1 MKEQYRINSCRLSC
15 GGKWATGFLISPRQ
29 ILTAAHVLPVSMD
42 GTFPAFTAV
51 FRVEGQELTYSVKF
65 VKQQSSVAVLELE
78 EDAPFYERILFL
90 ERDPGGSDYAK
101 AFGFPSFQPDGCFS
115 NLKVNTFYGEP
126 ADSQGCNL
134 YLDCENR
141 TGSLMGMS
149 GAALIIDDEI
159 SGILLQERTANGE
172 AFSVQALAGLA
183 FRQILGD
190 LEISIMVDNHYSP
203 KASNSMDSMETIFR
217 LNRENSLLRAQL
229 DLVQNR
235 KLSEIMEIHLLGD
248 ETRAWNMLKREI
260 ALLEQSPAL
269 RQNATYYLL
278 AALWSLADGAEQSQQ
293 YLCRVVEIDPATD
306 TRILESEQAL
316 MHRDFVQAESVLSPI
331 NNITLTN
338 QRAKIL
344 YYKND
349 LDAAVSC
356 FEKLPF
362 PLSDASRILL
372 SIIHLKRGSYEDGLV
387 QVEYLRNLYPDSAK
401 ILAIQAH
408 LLFGQAIE
416 TLNPHIQYG
425 QALFVDSHYFLP
437 NADQQA
443 ILAQVYQCLENLLR
457 VTERGENPVLRE
469 WAYGMLVSVSMILPG
484 KDARL
489 WINHFQAQF
498 PNSSLLVLAYL
509 SCGLSVPGD
518 LAEYCMNRLPNSGD
532 NLQIKFR
539 LLISQNRFEEADTLL
554 REHSDEFVEMENAS
568 LADIRFSLLMQ
579 KQDWAMAADLAAKEP
594 DGTGKRRMQ
603 YLINAWSGQQPKKA
617 AAKKLLDFAKE
628 TSLSTD
634 CANAYRFAC
643 VRDEWA
649 TAFKIAKLWYQLKPH
664 LVIQMLKAESL
675 TCSGHAAKALRL
687 ISQIEK
693 EGGRSRTLLKL
704 KTRCL
709 QALGRQNEAIAYLEN
724 IRYEE
729 NDYDLLTLRVH
740 TYLQLGRREDA
751 VFCLKD
757 YLNHGYKNKDVLLL
771 LSEILK
777 STDLVEASR
786 YATLCRQLYP
796 EDRLVLSQSVQLALL
811 AGINCEKDDFEQFNQ
826 LSSQE
831 VDGFRQCNISEAL
844 KIIQE
849 NKIRVND
856 LLRKYQRMEY
866 PIHIYTDA
874 LHNQSMGYLLYLQ
887 WSVGIIN
894 VVYPLFAAGP
904 ANSMIP
910 EGTHII
916 LDYTVCVS
924 AFELGILDKA
934 CERWHCLIS
943 PHLLPIILQEIG
955 TLNSVQVSQEES
967 NQELKEQ
974 IELAHNLKQCTF
986 TDTAS
991 CYFDAWYRV
1000 AKEKNL
1006 YIVCDD
1012 PLEDTDFSL
1021 PDDWE
1026 QIRVTDDKFLSY
1038 LVTQGVLSSNDL
1050 IGDEHIE
1057 GYTLSGKDGFLLGTS
1072 ILYTLAE
1079 RKLLVAVTDSI
1090 QTEILAFQYNEV
1102 LGRVYQAR
1110 YRKAARDWLQRV
1122 YDKLADLIKT
1132 EKLSLLNTSVG
1143 KGDDSMPCSS
1153 LIKEEFLYWKDN
1165 QAILWCDDR
1174 FFNRMNAPSARII
1187 SILDIL
1193 ENLSRGDKIQTK
1205 RKVDMLLSRHVSAFL
1220 PSPEYVME
1228 SIKVC
1233 PEKEGSLRESSSLK
1247 NLRETVAATLCYPS
1261 CLIDEPY
1268 DNRVPERQI
1277 YLQRLFYV
1285 LFETLKAIWNNADKA
1300 EAWKNAA
1307 SSWLVENLFILIPIK
1322 ILEAGISDKFELL
1335 SSVYLITGLSIKG
1348 DQKKGFYG
1356 WLTRYLM
1363 LMWNASPELIGET
1376 ANDIGS
1382 FLSKL
1387 SDKAEIMW
1395 ALIALNGLV
1404 PFEGFL
1410 YELFCCK
1417 NLLDLNLIPFKNPYS
1432 PFISEKEGPFVEPSQ
1447 ELLDKFISGDQNA
1460 KEEILSQ
1467 IFEQPESLG
1476 EYVVRYIEGVVAK
1489 GTLPCAAVLSNLYFY
1504 VPVHLRKS
1512 VRELYLQAVT
1522 HEMMANI

>member
-1 MKEQYRINSCRLSC
+1 MKEPYRINSCFLLC
-15 GGKWATGFLISPRQ
+15 AGVQATGFLVSPRQ
-29 ILTAAHVLPVSMD
+29 ILTAAHALPASED
-42 GTFPAFTAV
+42 GTFPEATAV
-51 FRVEGQELTYSVKF
+51 FRIENKEFSYSAKF
-65 VKQQSSVAVLELE
+65 VKQQTSITVLELE
-78 EDAPFYERILFL
+78 EEAFFYEKILFL
-90 ERDPGGSDYAK
+90 ERDPVSNDYAK
-101 AFGFPSFQPDGCFS
+101 AYGFPSFHPDGCFS
-115 NLKVNTFYGEP
+115 KLKVNTFYGNQV
-126 ADSQGCNL
+126 DSRECNL

-159 SGILLQERTANGE
+159 SGILLRECKVNGE
-172 AFSVQALAGLA
+172 TFSVQALAGLA

-190 LEISIMVDNHYSP
+190 LEISITVDNHYSP
-203 KASNSMDSMETIFR
+203 KISNSMETICR
-217 LNRENSLLRAQL
+217 LNRENSLLRAEL

-235 KLSEIMEIHLLGD
+235 KLSEIMKIHLLG
-248 ETRAWNMLKREI
+248 EEARARNMLKREI
-260 ALLEQSPAL
+260 ALLEQSSAL
-269 RQNATYYLL
+269 RQNAAYYLL
-278 AALWSLADGAEQSQQ
+278 AALWSLADDTEQSQQ
-293 YLCRVVEIDPATD
+293 YLCRAVEIDPATD

-316 MHRDFVQAESVLSPI
+316 MRRDFAQAESVLSPV

-338 QRAKIL
+338 QRAKVL

-356 FEKLPF
+356 FETLSF

-372 SIIHLKRGSYEDGLV
+372 SMIHLKRGSYKDGLA
-387 QVEYLRNLYPDSAK
+387 QVEFLRNLYLDSVK
-401 ILAIQAH
+401 ILAVQAH

-425 QALFVDSHYFLP
+425 QALFVDSRYFLP

-443 ILAQVYQCLENLLR
+443 ILAQAYQCLENLLHA
-457 VTERGENPVLRE
+457 TERGENPVLRE

-489 WINHFQAQF
+489 WINHFQTQF

-509 SCGLSVPGD
+509 SCGLTVPED
-518 LAEYCMNRLPNSGD
+518 LAEYCMNQLPDSGD

-554 REHSDEFVEMENAS
+554 KERPDEFVEIEGAS
-568 LADIRFSLLMQ
+568 LANIRFSLFMQ
-579 KQDWAMAADLAAKEP
+579 KQDWATAADLAAKEP

-628 TSLSTD
+628 TSLSID
-634 CANAYRFAC
+634 CVNAYRFAC

-649 TAFKIAKLWYQLKPH
+649 TALKIAKLWYQLEPQ
-664 LVIQMLKAESL
+664 LIIQVLKAESL
-675 TCSGHAAKALRL
+675 TCSGQAAKALRL
-687 ISQIEK
+687 INQIEK
-693 EGGRSRTLLKL
+693 EGGHSRTLLKL

-709 QALGRQNEAIAYLEN
+709 QALGRQDEAIVHLEK
-724 IRYEE
+724 IQYEE
-729 NDYDLLTLRVH
+729 NDYDLLMLRAT

-757 YLNHGYKNKDVLLL
+757 YLNHGFKNKDALVLLI
-771 LSEILK
+771 EILK
-777 STDLVEASR
+777 SVNLVEASR
-786 YATLCRQLYP
+786 YAMLCRQLYP
-796 EDRLVLSQSVQLALL
+796 EDRSVLSLAVQLALL
-811 AGINCEKDDFEQFNQ
+811 AGTDCEKDVFDQFNQ
-826 LSSQE
+826 LSAQG
-831 VDGFRQCNISEAL
+831 VDGFRQCNISEAMDV
-844 KIIQE
+844 
-849 NKIRVND
+849 IRESQKRGSD
-856 LLRKYQRMEY
+856 LLEEYRKMEY

-874 LHNQSMGYLLYLQ
+874 LRNQSMGYLLYLQ
-887 WSVGIIN
+887 WNIGVIN
-894 VVYPLFAAGP
+894 VTYPLFAAGS
-904 ANSMIP
+904 ANLMIP
-910 EGTHII
+910 EDSQII
-916 LDYTVCVS
+916 LDYTACVS
-924 AFELGILDKA
+924 AFELDILDEV
-934 CERWHCLIS
+934 CGRWHCLIS
-943 PHLLPIILQEIG
+943 PHLLPIMLHEIG
-955 TLNSVQVSQEES
+955 TLNAVQVSQEDAD
-967 NQELKEQ
+967 QGLKEQ
-974 IELAHNLKQCTF
+974 IDHAHNLARYTF
-986 TDTAS
+986 TGEAS
-991 CYFDAWYRV
+991 CYFDAWYQV
-1000 AKEKNL
+1000 AKAKNL

-1012 PLEDTDFSL
+1012 PLENIDFSI

-1026 QIRVTDDKFLSY
+1026 ESRITDDRFLSY
-1038 LVTQGVLSSNDL
+1038 LVSSGILSNRDL
-1050 IGDEHIE
+1050 NESEYEDGCSLPE
-1057 GYTLSGKDGFLLGTS
+1057 KDGFLLGAS
-1072 ILYTLAE
+1072 ILNTLAE
-1079 RKLLVAVTDSI
+1079 KRLLVAVTDAVQTWILTI
-1090 QTEILAFQYNEV
+1090 QYDDV
-1102 LGRVYQAR
+1102 LGRIHQAHSR
-1110 YRKAARDWLQRV
+1110 RSARDWLQRV
-1122 YDKLADLIKT
+1122 YDKLADLIKIGR
-1132 EKLSLLNTSVG
+1132 LSLLNTAVG

-1153 LIKEEFLYWKDN
+1153 LIKEEFLCWKDN

-1174 FFNRMNAPSARII
+1174 FFNRVNAPSTRIV

-1193 ENLSRGDKIQTK
+1193 GNLYSSDKIQYK
-1205 RKVDMLLSRHVSAFL
+1205 RKVDTLLSRHISAFL
-1220 PSPEYVME
+1220 PSPEYVIE

-1233 PEKEGSLRESSSLK
+1233 PEKEGSLQESASLK
-1247 NLRETVAATLCYPS
+1247 NLRETVAATLYYPG

-1268 DNRVPERQI
+1268 DDRIPERQI

-1307 SSWLVENLFILIPIK
+1307 SNWLVENLFILLPIR

-1335 SSVYLITGLSIKG
+1335 PSVYLITGLSIKR
-1348 DQKKGFYG
+1348 DQKKNFYD

-1363 LMWNASPELIGET
+1363 LMWKASPELIGET
-1376 ANDIGS
+1376 ANDIGN

-1395 ALIALNGLV
+1395 ALIALNGLM

-1417 NLLDLNLIPFKNPYS
+1417 NLLDLNLIPFENPYS

-1476 EYVVRYIEGVVAK
+1476 EYVVRYIEEAAAK
-1489 GTLPCAAVLSNLYFY
+1489 GTLPCADVLPSLFLY
-1504 VPVHLRKS
+1504 VPVHLRRS
-1512 VRELYLQAVT
+1512 IRELYLQTVT
-1522 HEMMANI
+1522 YEMMANI

>member
-1 MKEQYRINSCRLSC
+1 MKEQYRTNSCRLSC
-15 GGKWATGFLISPRQ
+15 GGEWATGFLVSPRQ
-29 ILTAAHVLPVSMD
+29 ILTAAHVLPTSMD

-126 ADSQGCNL
+126 ADYQGCNL

-183 FRQILGD
+183 FRQILDG
-190 LEISIMVDNHYSP
+190 LEIPIAVDNHYTP
-203 KASNSMDSMETIFR
+203 KSSNSMETICR

-229 DLVQNR
+229 DLAQNR
-235 KLSEIMEIHLLGD
+235 RLSEIMEIHLLGE
-248 ETRAWNMLKREI
+248 ETRAWDLLNREI
-260 ALLEQSPAL
+260 KLLEQSADL
-269 RQNATYYLL
+269 RQNAAYYLL
-278 AALWSLADGAEQSQQ
+278 AALWSLPDDAEQSQR
-293 YLCRVVEIDPATD
+293 YLCRAVEIDPETD

-316 MHRDFVQAESVLSPI
+316 IRRDFFRAESALPPV
-331 NNITLTN
+331 NNITLAN
-338 QRAKIL
+338 QRAKVL

-356 FEKLPF
+356 LEKLSF
-362 PLSDASRILL
+362 PLSAASRILL
-372 SIIHLKRGSYEDGLV
+372 AIIHLKRGSYKDGLE
-387 QVEYLRNLYPDSAK
+387 QVEFLRNLYPDSVK
-401 ILAIQAH
+401 VLAVQAH

-425 QALFVDSHYFLP
+425 QALFVDSRYFLP
-437 NADQQA
+437 NAGQQA
-443 ILAQVYQCLENLLR
+443 ILTQTHQCLDHLLR
-457 VTERGENPVLRE
+457 VTEHGENPVLRE

-489 WINHFQAQF
+489 WINHFQVEF
-498 PNSSLLVLAYL
+498 PHSSLLTLAYL
-509 SCGLSVPGD
+509 SCGLSVPED
-518 LAEYCMNRLPNSGD
+518 LAGYCVNQLPDSGD

-539 LLISQNRFEEADTLL
+539 LLISRNQFEEADTLL
-554 REHSDEFVEMENAS
+554 REHPDEFVEMEGAS
-568 LADIRFSLLMQ
+568 LANIRFSLLMQ
-579 KQDWAMAADLAAKEP
+579 KQDWAAAADLAAKEL

-617 AAKKLLDFAKE
+617 AAKKLLNFAKE

-634 CANAYRFAC
+634 CVNAYRFAC

-649 TAFKIAKLWYQLKPH
+649 TAFKIAKLWYQLEPQ
-664 LVIQMLKAESL
+664 LMVQMLKAESL
-675 TCSGHAAKALRL
+675 TCSGREAQALRL
-687 ISQIEK
+687 IDQIEQ

-704 KTRCL
+704 KARCL
-709 QALGRQNEAIAYLEN
+709 QALGRQDEAIEHLEN
-724 IRYEE
+724 IQYEE
-729 NDYDLLTLRVH
+729 NDYDLLMLRAA

-757 YLNHGYKNKDVLLL
+757 YLNHGFKNKDVLLL
-771 LSEILK
+771 LVEISK
-777 STDLVEASR
+777 STNLVEASR
-786 YATLCRQLYP
+786 YASLCRQLYP
-796 EDRLVLSQSVQLALL
+796 EDRSVLSQAVQLALL
-811 AGINCEKDDFEQFNQ
+811 AGTNCEKDVFDQFNQ
-826 LSSQE
+826 LSAQG
-831 VDGFRQCNISEAL
+831 VDGFRQYNISEAMDV
-844 KIIQE
+844 IRE
-849 NKIRVND
+849 NQKRASD
-856 LLRKYQRMEY
+856 LLEEYRKMEY

-874 LHNQSMGYLLYLQ
+874 LRNQSMGYLLYLQ
-887 WSVGIIN
+887 WNVGVIN
-894 VVYPLFAAGP
+894 VTYPLFAAGS
-904 ANSMIP
+904 ANLIIP
-910 EGTHII
+910 EGSQII
-916 LDYTVCVS
+916 IDYTACVS
-924 AFELGILDKA
+924 AFELDILDEV
-934 CERWHCLIS
+934 CEHWHCLIS
-943 PHLLPIILQEIG
+943 PHLLPITLHEIG
-955 TLNSVQVSQEES
+955 LLNAVQISQEEAD
-967 NQELKEQ
+967 QGLKEQ
-974 IELAHNLKQCTF
+974 IDHAHNLVRCTF
-986 TDTAS
+986 TGEAS
-991 CYFDAWYRV
+991 SYFDAWYQV
-1000 AKEKNL
+1000 AKAKNL

-1012 PLEDTDFSL
+1012 PLENKDFPL
-1021 PDDWE
+1021 PNDWE
-1026 QIRVTDDKFLSY
+1026 KIRITDGRFLSY
-1038 LVTQGVLSSNDL
+1038 LVSSGILSNRDL
-1050 IGDEHIE
+1050 NE
-1057 GYTLSGKDGFLLGTS
+1057 GEYEDGCFLPEKDGFLLGAS
-1072 ILYTLAE
+1072 ILHTLAE
-1079 RKLLVAVTDSI
+1079 KRLLVAVTDAVHAQILTI
-1090 QTEILAFQYNEV
+1090 QYDDV
-1102 LGRVYQAR
+1102 LGRIHQAHSR
-1110 YRKAARDWLQRV
+1110 RSARDWLQRV

-1132 EKLSLLNTSVG
+1132 EKLSLLNTLVG

-1174 FFNRMNAPSARII
+1174 FFNRMNDPSARII

-1193 ENLSRGDKIQTK
+1193 ENLYRSDKIQTK

-1220 PSPEYVME
+1220 PSPEYIME

-1233 PEKEGSLRESSSLK
+1233 PEKEGCLRESASLK
-1247 NLRETVAATLCYPS
+1247 NLRETVTATIYYPS

-1268 DNRVPERQI
+1268 DNRIPERQI

-1307 SSWLVENLFILIPIK
+1307 SSWLAENLFILLPIK

-1335 SSVYLITGLSIKG
+1335 PSVYLITGLSIKG
-1348 DQKKGFYG
+1348 DQKKGFYD

-1376 ANDIGS
+1376 ANDVGS
-1382 FLSKL
+1382 FLSK
-1387 SDKAEIMW
+1387 SGDRTKIIW
-1395 ALIALNGLV
+1395 ALLALNGLM

-1417 NLLDLNLIPFKNPYS
+1417 KLTDLNLIPYENPYS
-1432 PFISEKEGPFVEPSQ
+1432 PFMPEKEPPFIEPPQ
-1447 ELLDKFISGDQNA
+1447 DLLNQLISGDQNA
-1460 KEEILSQ
+1460 KEVILSKV
-1467 IFEQPESLG
+1467 FEQPEALG
-1476 EYVVRYIEGVVAK
+1476 EYVVRYIEGTAAK
-1489 GTLPCAAVLSNLYFY
+1489 GTLPCADVLSNLYLY

-1512 VRELYLQAVT
+1512 VRELYLQTVT